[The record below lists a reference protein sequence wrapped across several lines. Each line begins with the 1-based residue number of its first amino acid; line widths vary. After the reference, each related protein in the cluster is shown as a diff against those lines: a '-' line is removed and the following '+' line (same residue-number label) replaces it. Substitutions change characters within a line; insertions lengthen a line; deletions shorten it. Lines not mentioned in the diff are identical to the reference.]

1 MFVFFFGNSPTF
13 KKKRKESK
21 ETMRGE
27 EEGGFGQYDIALY
40 IYGVHQLHKYGSNT
54 E

>member
-13 KKKRKESK
+13 KKKSKEKK
-21 ETMRGE
+21 ETMRGGR
-27 EEGGFGQYDIALY
+27 GGFGQYDIALY